1 MGPSRDESGDRQR
14 GTASSREPESR
25 RAGTNSAEA
34 ERPSAELRRPG
45 PPLPPS
51 RQSGGPKRPGVS
63 ARPDATAAT
72 PPRGGTR
79 LRGPRPSE
87 PGPRLRRRPTAAPSA
102 APVSRLRPRPC
113 PRTPRPRHHRHARG
127 AYVLRHFR
135 DASDFRGLDG
145 VGRKDCGDDAW
156 DLGTASVCHS
166 REVAVSLV
174 IPYSVLSSS
183 ACTSLRATGGLRTV
197 MARNGTSKSKRKPWS
212 RRHFPAR
219 KEGGLQKKIKT
230 HLSPCEELA
239 GTR

>member
-1 MGPSRDESGDRQR
+1 MRAATDNGEPRPPVSPS
-14 GTASSREPESR
+14 P
-25 RAGTNSAEA
+25 
-34 ERPSAELRRPG
+34 AELGRTRPRRRGQARSSGGLALRSRPPARVADPSGPG
-45 PPLPPS
+45 SARGRTPPPPPRPEGERASVAPVPPNLVRGSAGVRQPLPAPL
-51 RQSGGPKRPGVS
+51 QSVGSGPAPAP
-63 ARPDATAAT
+63 ARPAPGTT
-72 PPRGGTR
+72 GTR
-79 LRGPRPSE
+79 AVRTCCVTSATLRISG
-87 PGPRLRRRPTAAPSA
+87 
-102 APVSRLRPRPC
+102 VWM
-113 PRTPRPRHHRHARG
+113 
-127 AYVLRHFR
+127 VW
-135 DASDFRGLDG
+135 DG
-145 VGRKDCGDDAW
+145 KTGDGAW
-156 DLGTASVCHS
+156 DFGTASVCHS